1 MATARKSTK
10 RALKSLYRSE
20 NQVFLAALRK
30 LRQGRGLTQVQLAE
44 KLGRNQNFVTAAERG
59 VVRLDGLQLR
69 DWCLACDSDLI
80 SWAAEIERQLRVEQ
94 RKVSTRKVKK

>member
-1 MATARKSTK
+1 MAAARKSTK

-20 NQVFLAALRK
+20 NQVFLATLRA
-30 LRQGRGLTQVQLAE
+30 LRQGQGLTQVQLAE

-69 DWCLACDSDLI
+69 DWCLACDSNLI
-80 SWAAEIERQLRVEQ
+80 AWATEIERQLRAEQ
-94 RKVSTRKVKK
+94 RRVSTRKAKK

>member
-20 NQVFLAALRK
+20 NQVFLATLRA
-30 LRQGRGLTQVQLAE
+30 LRQGQGLTQVQLAE
-44 KLGRNQNFVTAAERG
+44 KLGRNQNFVTAVERG

-69 DWCLACDSDLI
+69 DWCQACDSDLI
-80 SWAAEIERQLRVEQ
+80 AWATEIERQLRAEQ
-94 RKVSTRKVKK
+94 RRVSARKAKK

>member
-20 NQVFLAALRK
+20 NQVFLATLRT
-30 LRQGRGLTQVQLAE
+30 LRQGHGLTQVQLAE

-80 SWAAEIERQLRVEQ
+80 SWATEIERKLRAEQ
-94 RKVSTRKVKK
+94 RKVSTRKAKK